1 MARFEHP
8 LWKQLRTPIDP
19 RACAAPGLDQ
29 PLAAEKVERAHD
41 RRPADAEFLGESAFR
56 RQTGTRPQ
64 PPTNDRGAQLVR
76 NACIARTH
84 PRPAAAAHIQP
95 YAQDF
100 RADPDPPRGKT
111 GLPLPAYL
119 PWMTDVFRSG

>member
-1 MARFEHP
+1 MAKLEHP
-8 LWKQLRTPIDP
+8 LSKRLLTPTDP
-19 RACAAPGLDQ
+19 RARAAPGLDQ

-76 NACIARTH
+76 NACIAR
-84 PRPAAAAHIQP
+84 PRPA
-95 YAQDF
+95 
-100 RADPDPPRGKT
+100 R
-111 GLPLPAYL
+111 LPLAGRSARRGTTAPTPPAL
-119 PWMTDVFRSG
+119 T